1 MEPNEFD
8 IMSLA
13 EKLTAFE
20 SRLNSAEYVMSENKA
35 EILQAKESIIDLNR
49 KSNIMT
55 GNTVKSSNMS
65 YAGADKD
72 VKPSDFIVSLMILRP
87 IPR

>member
-1 MEPNEFD
+1 MPKWEPNEFD

-20 SRLNSAEYVMSENKA
+20 GRLNSVKYVICENKA
-35 EILQAKESIIDLNR
+35 EILQAKEYIMDLNR

-55 GNTVKSSNMS
+55 GNTEKSSNMS
-65 YAGADKD
+65 YAGAAA
-72 VKPSDFIVSLMILRP
+72 SNTQSI
-87 IPR
+87 